1 MLPENNTYGPW
12 PLSGECEPRMGSL
25 IHYSGQ
31 GRALTHLQF
40 QVRSISWKPAAT
52 ARPIPHSTQNFPS
65 LPFRAF
71 LTEAVS
77 LQRHRLRSRI
87 VKLGSIDV
95 AERRVEDVWVVD
107 SAAINVRRQVPH
119 VFPGMDRGFPVRF
132 KHPNIVFSP
141 RSLIP
146 DNTITQ
152 KTHMQS
158 GLRRQPSSAYAQ
170 PAFRRSVLPTW

>member
-31 GRALTHLQF
+31 GRALTHLQS

-52 ARPIPHSTQNFPS
+52 ARHTPHSTQKLFPS
-65 LPFRAF
+65 HTFLFITPVPRF
-71 LTEAVS
+71 LTETVS
-77 LQRHRLRSRI
+77 LQRHRLCSRI

-95 AERRVEDVWVVD
+95 AERRVEDVRVVD

-119 VFPGMDRGFPVRF
+119 ICPRMDRGFPVRF
-132 KHPNIVFSP
+132 DIALFFFSP

-146 DNTITQ
+146 EKKNTIQ
-152 KTHMQS
+152 
-158 GLRRQPSSAYAQ
+158 
-170 PAFRRSVLPTW
+170 